1 MPPYSRPDRSRMSG
15 IPKSFMMHVDKDEP
29 GARLTPSGHY
39 VMPKIDKF
47 VKHIF
52 LQLLW
57 LSKNSPTFIINCMN
71 IYLQNCVRQSQE
83 RKTTIRTGRESQATS
98 DAREAF
104 NSWRTGVSD
113 LQRSAA
119 RSGRHTLLRHKFLRR
134 VYVPFSLQN
143 CVQPCDWLKTM
154 LIILQVYAAS

>member
-1 MPPYSRPDRSRMSG
+1 MLQDSQMPPYSRPDRSRMSG

-39 VMPKIDKF
+39 VMPKIDKC

-52 LQLLW
+52 CSCSGSANIHLL
-57 LSKNSPTFIINCMN
+57 LLLTPSIFI
-71 IYLQNCVRQSQE
+71 QNCVRQSQE

-119 RSGRHTLLRHKFLRR
+119 RSGRHSLLRHKFLRR

-143 CVQPCDWLKTM
+143 FF
-154 LIILQVYAAS
+154 